1 MNHVPQIIN
10 TVHVCVAYEMKNKF
24 LFFFS
29 LIGFSVQPLTYIY
42 ILKKCS
48 HISG

>member
-24 LFFFS
+24 LFFFQSHCFFQFS
-29 LIGFSVQPLTYIY
+29 L
-42 ILKKCS
+42 
-48 HISG
+48 